1 MLSSCYRLKFGPGE
15 QMIGGNQSLA
25 YFARLLGN
33 HLDSLGEFV
42 GMCQKKIQIEAAG
55 RIQDLHRCRQML
67 TFPWISS
74 PLTSSRE
81 IKQDFGCS
89 GGLSHQLRVLLTRPF
104 VHSATTHE
112 IWSLG

>member
-1 MLSSCYRLKFGPGE
+1 MLSSFYRLKFGPGE
-15 QMIGGNQSLA
+15 QIIGGNQSLA
-25 YFARLLGN
+25 YFASLLGN

-55 RIQDLHRCRQML
+55 RIQDLHRCGQML

-81 IKQDFGCS
+81 IKQEFGCS
-89 GGLSHQLRVLLTRPF
+89 GGLSHQLLLLSNSP
-104 VHSATTHE
+104 
-112 IWSLG
+112 